1 ACKPQARRQRQFR
14 TSRFGG
20 RLRIR
25 AANQPQGELAMA
37 IPDPLTILVAL
48 NHTANPPDG
57 INVPARDLSQEQA
70 RDLCVYYALNNMLA
84 LEKPITFGKDTK
96 PTWPKVG
103 DKSTLGLTIAGV
115 NFSPDNSA
123 ASGLTRTGRMDLRTA
138 VLAVRLAQY
147 VRSNWGTSVLY
158 WG

>member
-1 ACKPQARRQRQFR
+1 
-14 TSRFGG
+14 
-20 RLRIR
+20 
-25 AANQPQGELAMA
+25 
-37 IPDPLTILVAL
+37 
-48 NHTANPPDG
+48 
-57 INVPARDLSQEQA
+57 

-158 WG
+158 WGGMGFGRDSNDRHGRGLAIDIHGVSGAGNYYKVSRDWGKKPITLPNGTKAHAWPNTQQPYF